1 MSLPERQS
9 ELVETHRAVQE
20 AGLPYVLVGGWA
32 VSAFQTRF
40 TTDIDTVVPG
50 TALDDYDSLLS
61 ELGYQKR
68 FETEVSNEYEGRMI
82 QYRKPVGDNEVTFE
96 ALVDAMGC
104 RQTDAEWSYRY
115 LHEYSI
121 VESIDI
127 SGDLEGRI
135 PEPAL
140 LFAMKLHSGRKA
152 DTRDLVVIST
162 RAELDR
168 IARHVHR
175 GDPQKLGK
183 QIEVVLDRLR
193 QDGFEDSFKG
203 VFRQEELPATA
214 VSDLVSFLSSQR
226 DRLVDDESDDTN

>member
-9 ELVETHRAVQE
+9 ELIDTHRAVQE

-40 TTDIDTVVPG
+40 TTDIDTVIPD
-50 TALDDYDSLLS
+50 TALDDYDALLRD
-61 ELGYQKR
+61 LGYEKQ
-68 FETEVSNEYEGRMI
+68 FEQDVSNEYEGRMI
-82 QYRKPVGDNEVTFE
+82 QYTKQVGENEVKFE

-115 LHEYSI
+115 LHEHSTI
-121 VESIDI
+121 EPLDVAE
-127 SGDLEGRI
+127 DLDGRI

-162 RAELDR
+162 RTEFDR
-168 IARHVHR
+168 IERHVHR
-175 GDPQKLGK
+175 GNPEKLDN
-183 QIEVVLDRLR
+183 QIQMVLEQLEKS
-193 QDGFEDSFKG
+193 GFEDSFKG
-203 VFRQEELPATA
+203 VFRQEDLPTGAI
-214 VSDLVSFLSSQR
+214 DNLVSFLSEQR
-226 DRLVDDESDDTN
+226 DRL